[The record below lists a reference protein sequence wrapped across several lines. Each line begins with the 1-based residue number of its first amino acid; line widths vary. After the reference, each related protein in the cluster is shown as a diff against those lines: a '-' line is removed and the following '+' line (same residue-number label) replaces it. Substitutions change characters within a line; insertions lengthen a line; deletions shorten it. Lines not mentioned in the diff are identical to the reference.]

1 MSANFDI
8 FFPRFVVP
16 PLEEMLCS
24 DEYFGLTTASPLQR
38 AICRLIDG
46 VALAELASDPTVID
60 ALGGVEAVAAYEVA
74 PFPIATLVILAGV
87 RCGKSLIA
95 AAATTRAALVCD
107 MMRVRR
113 GEPPPRASI
122 VSTSKD
128 TAAPTWQHV
137 QGHIENSPKLRARLV
152 GDPKAT
158 GSLMLRHASGALVE
172 VAVVAGARG
181 ASTLVARWSA
191 GVVFDESPRMVGQD
205 EGVVNLDE
213 ARKFIAARMLPGA
226 PIILSGSPHAPFGPV
241 YDLVQKHFGKPSRS
255 VTVVRAKGFQMSPLI
270 WTPEACEALRLS
282 DPDAYRVDVCTEFLD
297 PEAGLFSTSELE
309 SCITLEGDQPPRAG
323 HYYAAAI
330 DPATRGNA
338 WTLVVG
344 EKARNGNARVVLA
357 RQWQGS
363 VSAPLSPK
371 KTFAEIAE
379 LLKPYGISTMHTD
392 GWAADALIEHASDTG
407 LWLVSHAITDKLKLE
422 YYTHVGA
429 LVADR
434 RIELPRNR
442 DLIRDLSSV
451 RKRTTQTG
459 VSIHLPLNAA
469 GRHCDYAPA
478 VALML
483 QHLGATPD
491 SEDSIEAARAASELT
506 PERQAAMR
514 EAAARI
520 AANNAALR
528 WQHKL

>member
-1 MSANFDI
+1 MDI
-8 FFPRFVVP
+8 SLFAPRQTCP
-16 PLEEMLCS
+16 SLEILLTS
-24 DEYFGLTTASPLQR
+24 REYFGLETASPLQR
-38 AICRLIDG
+38 AICRILDG
-46 VALAELASDPTVID
+46 VSLGELARFPTVIE
-60 ALGGVEAVAAYEVA
+60 ALGGEKAVALYEGYRVR
-74 PFPIATLVILAGV
+74 PKTLVLLAGV
-87 RCGKSLIA
+87 RSGKSLLA
-95 AAATTRAALVCD
+95 AAAIVRAALTCD
-107 MMRVRR
+107 LSRVLP
-113 GEPPPRASI
+113 GEPPPRASV

-128 TAAPTWQHV
+128 TATPTWEHIR
-137 QGHIENSPKLRARLV
+137 GHIEASPKLKSRLIGEPRAS
-152 GDPKAT
+152 
-158 GSLMLRHASGALVE
+158 GSLMLRHDSGAPVE

-191 GVVFDESPRMVGQD
+191 GVIFDEAPRMVGED
-205 EGVVNLDE
+205 EGVVNIDH
-213 ARKFIAARMLPGA
+213 ARKSIAARMLPGA
-226 PIILSGSPHAPFGPV
+226 PTILSGSPWAPFGPV
-241 YDLVQKHFGKPSRS
+241 YDLVQRHHGEPSPNMM
-255 VTVVRAKGFQMSPLI
+255 VIRARGDAMAPPI

-309 SCITLEGDQPPRAG
+309 GCITLEGDQPPRPG
-323 HYYAAAI
+323 HYYASAI

-379 LLKPYGISTMHTD
+379 LLRPYGVTTLHTD
-392 GWAADALIEHASDTG
+392 QWAADALIEHASDAG
-407 LWLVSHAITDKLKLE
+407 LWLVSHSITDKLKLE
-422 YYTHVGA
+422 YNMHMGA
-429 LVADR
+429 LVADKQL
-434 RIELPRNR
+434 ELPRNR

-459 VSIHLPLNAA
+459 VSIHYPLNAA